1 MVLVSSFYRKKLRS
15 LYQTTITES
24 EEEIKCLRQAL
35 DTINQ
40 VRLAQN
46 EIRLLQQQSAF
57 TSPSLINEYSPT
69 NSHRLNQNE
78 SYIDSKL
85 TSSIIPKKL
94 STVTMR
100 RGVLMSILQQA
111 ALTLPLWVGE
121 IGEDAPALYVRNN
134 LTKIFLI

>member
-1 MVLVSSFYRKKLRS
+1 VSSFYRKKLRS

-46 EIRLLQQQSAF
+46 EIRLLQQHTAF
-57 TSPSLINEYSPT
+57 SSPSLVNEHSPT
-69 NSHRLNQNE
+69 SSNRPAQSD

-85 TSSIIPKKL
+85 TSSIVPKKL
-94 STVTMR
+94 SAVTMR

-111 ALTLPLWVGE
+111 AFTLPLWVGE
-121 IGEDAPALYVRNN
+121 IGEEAPALYVRN
-134 LTKIFLI
+134 TT